1 MSVNITPEELAKSA
15 KKYRKD
21 LLMMPVIALGK
32 SLQHMT
38 IRLGVRGEEVVGEL
52 DGDIEMGPYSETRQ
66 DTDGANIKGRSLY
79 TFRGSVVKKF
89 SPNSVADSI
98 YGASVLKGE
107 GLKTTEITLL
117 VVGYYAKKVSKAL
130 NKALWSAVRNPNG
143 TKSADL
149 FNGFDTITDTE
160 IALGN
165 ISVAKGNL
173 YEFTV
178 AIDDNNAVD
187 QLKKFYRAADDN
199 LQEETTKMFMAKSI
213 KEAYEDCYKAE
224 SGSVAYNTEFKK
236 TFLEGTEM
244 SSELVALAN
253 KRGSKYIHLT
263 TKGNM
268 LVGVDQMGDEE
279 SISVEK
285 HHEFLL
291 SFVMV
296 MYFGVQFESISRER
310 FIVGKLYT
318 A

>member
-1 MSVNITPEELAKSA
+1 MVEITPEELAKSA

-21 LLMMPVIALGK
+21 LLMMPVIALGR

-52 DGDIEMGPYSETRQ
+52 DGDIEMGPYSETRV
-66 DTDGANIKGRSLY
+66 DENGATIKGRSLY
-79 TFRGSVVKKF
+79 TWRGSVIKKF
-89 SPNSVADSI
+89 SPNSVAESI
-98 YGASVLKGE
+98 YGDSVLKGE

-130 NKALWSAVRNPNG
+130 NKALWTAVRNANG

-149 FNGFDTITDTE
+149 FNGFDTITDAE
-160 IALGN
+160 ITAGN

-173 YEFTV
+173 YEFTEV
-178 AIDDNNAVD
+178 ITASNACD
-187 QLKKFYRAADDN
+187 QLKAFYRAADDN
-199 LQEETTKMFMAKSI
+199 LQEETTKMFMAKSH
-213 KEAYEDCYKAE
+213 KQNYEDCYKNE

-236 TFLEGTEM
+236 TFLEGTEQSCEM
-244 SSELVALAN
+244 VALAN
-253 KRGSKYIHLT
+253 KKGSKYIHLT

-268 LVGVDQMGDEE
+268 LIGVDQMGDEE

-285 HHEFLL
+285 HHPLL
-291 SFVMV
+291 LDFVMV
-296 MYFGVQFESISRER
+296 MYFGVQFESISPER
-310 FIVGKLYT
+310 IIIGKLKT